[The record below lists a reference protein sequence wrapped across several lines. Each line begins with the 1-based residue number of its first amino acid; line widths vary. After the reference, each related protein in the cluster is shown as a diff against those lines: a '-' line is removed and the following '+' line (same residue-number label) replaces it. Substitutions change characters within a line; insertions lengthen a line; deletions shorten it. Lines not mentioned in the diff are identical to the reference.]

1 MTIELSVVYDGDEPG
16 LAEHRLSLAAFAEPM
31 RLLLS
36 ALRRT
41 ASGLLSSALDDP
53 EYGSRGGKLAR
64 EAALLDLELGI
75 IREGCAAPSFA
86 VVIRP
91 DRRRPQTRM
100 PLDDLPARAAEK
112 LVRDI
117 GAESKG
123 VLQNA
128 SARQYLRSLPRG
140 LTRQVY
146 LAARDG
152 RELARVEFGEALLGE
167 LPEEAPRL
175 VRVTGHVVAVGFA
188 PGDPSVTLHSEQGTQ
203 KYAAKASGSEQ
214 AIALRGK
221 EVVAAA
227 LIAKEPRLL
236 WIRSAVEPHEAA
248 SMEKTIA
255 HLETRWGRTLAVL
268 AQ

>member
-1 MTIELSVVYDGDEPG
+1 MTIELSVMYDGDEPG
-16 LAEHRLSLAAFAEPM
+16 LAEHRLSLAAFAVP
-31 RLLLS
+31 LQFLLS
-36 ALRRT
+36 ALQRT
-41 ASGLLSSALDDP
+41 ASGLISSALDDP
-53 EYGSRGGKLAR
+53 EYGSRGGKLAK

-75 IREGCAAPSFA
+75 IREGSAAPAFA

-91 DRRRPQTRM
+91 DPRTAQTRI

-117 GAESKG
+117 DAESKG
-123 VLQNA
+123 VLQSA
-128 SARQYLRSLPRG
+128 SARRYLRSLPSG
-140 LTRQVY
+140 VKRQVY

-152 RELARVEFGEALLGE
+152 VVLARVEFGEAHLGE

-175 VRVTGHVVAVGFA
+175 VRVTGHVVAVGFEPGA
-188 PGDPSVTLHSEQGTQ
+188 PFVTLRSEQGTQ
-203 KYAAKASGSEQ
+203 KYAAKAAGIEQ

-227 LIAKEPRLL
+227 LLVKEPRLL
-236 WIRSAVEPHEAA
+236 WLRSAVEPHEAP
-248 SMEKTIA
+248 SMDETIA